1 MKKALAVI
9 LAALSALCLIGC
21 EQGAPQQKAGG
32 KAIEEFITHIAAGEY
47 AEAYALLSSSCRN
60 DTEEEKANR
69 VTEKQFTDKYTSIIS
84 ALEITAIEYADFTA
98 DGGDILY
105 SASYT
110 ATYYSD
116 YIGDVTNSFTAVAVH
131 EGGEWKVEWSP
142 ALIFPEME
150 WGDTVRIARLSAK
163 RGEILSNGE
172 AIAKTAGGISVYA
185 SVSKIEDMSLFL
197 QQTSRLLNMTEAAIT
212 KKLEK
217 AYNDVAIIKQYY
229 SDEITDSVREQLLQ
243 IAGIGIDNGNYY
255 TVREYPYGELL
266 AHLVGYIGAIPSETK
281 EKLQAELDR
290 LNEGRTERDGLY
302 NADSRVGRLGLEQQ
316 YEQELRGRDGELV
329 YICTAEGTNRKTLYK
344 IDAQDGY
351 DIELTIDMDLQRR
364 VQEVMQLALF
374 GETTAGAV
382 VVMNPKTGAV
392 QAMYSYPS
400 YDINLF
406 ARGISGADYSG
417 LLNNKA
423 KPLINRVTQGLY
435 PPGSTMKAFTAA
447 CALDNGILDESYAFN
462 ESEIK
467 KDYWTP
473 TEYGAWIWTPIK
485 RTHINYP
492 ISGPLN
498 MRKALIHS
506 DNIYF
511 ANAALKTGWEL
522 FEKYMTNIGFTESIP
537 FDIGVATPQL
547 KNEDTVMDYKLIADS
562 GYGQAEILV
571 TPLQLACMFSA
582 FANGGNIATP
592 YVVKGLYKEDGIRYK
607 CQVSHPEANWKEGVL
622 SEHAIEVIT
631 PFLEDVTDPKING
644 TGRNLKAKGCTVA
657 AKTGTAEIGS
667 SKSREIAWFV
677 GFRTGVSDEDARLVL
692 VMLEVPA
699 ESKYSNLK
707 FDIARPL
714 LSME

>member
-21 EQGAPQQKAGG
+21 ERGAPQQRAGG
-32 KAIEEFITHIAAGEY
+32 KAIEEFLTHIAAGEY
-47 AEAYALLSSSCRN
+47 SQAYALLSSTCRN
-60 DTEEEKANR
+60 DKEEEKPNC
-69 VTEKQFTDKYTSIIS
+69 VTEKQFTDKYTAIMD
-84 ALEITAIEYADFTA
+84 ALKIKAIEYADFTA
-98 DGGDILY
+98 DGGDALY
-105 SASYT
+105 GASYT

-116 YIGDVTNSFTAVAVH
+116 YIGNVTNSFTAMAFY
-131 EGGEWKVEWSP
+131 ENGEWRVKWSP

-150 WGDTVRIARLSAK
+150 WGDTVRVARIAAK
-163 RGEILSNGE
+163 RGEILSDGE
-172 AIAKTAGGISVYA
+172 PVAINAGAVSVYA
-185 SVSKIEDMSLFL
+185 AVAGINNKSLFL
-197 QQTSRLLNMTEAAIT
+197 QQTSRLLNMTEAAIA

-217 AYNDVAIIKQYY
+217 EYNGIAVIKQYY
-229 SDEITDSVREQLLQ
+229 SDEISDSVREQLLQ
-243 IAGIGIDNGNYY
+243 IEGIGIDEGNFY
-255 TVREYPYGELL
+255 TVREYPSGDLL
-266 AHLVGYIGAIPSETK
+266 AHLVGYVGAIPSETK
-281 EKLQAELDR
+281 EKLNEEIAR
-290 LNEGRTERDGLY
+290 LNEGRTETDGLY
-302 NADSRVGRLGLEQQ
+302 NADSRVGRLGLERQ
-316 YEQELRGRDGELV
+316 YEHELRGRDGELV
-329 YICTAEGTNRKTLYK
+329 YICTSDGRNRKTLYK
-344 IDAQDGY
+344 TEAENGC
-351 DIELTIDMDLQRR
+351 DIELTINMDLQRR
-364 VQEVMQLALF
+364 VREVTQLALF

-406 ARGISGADYSG
+406 ERGISGHDYSA

-462 ESEIK
+462 ESKIK

-473 TEYGAWIWTPIK
+473 DEYGAWIWTPIK

-498 MRKALIHS
+498 LRKALIHS

-522 FEKYMTNIGFTESIP
+522 FEKYMTALGFTESIP
-537 FDIGVATPQL
+537 FDIAVAAPQL
-547 KNEDTVMDYKLIADS
+547 KNEDTVMDYKLVADS
-562 GYGQAEILV
+562 GYGQGEILT

-582 FANGGNIATP
+582 FANGGSIAEP
-592 YVVKGLYKEDGIRYK
+592 YVVEGLYREDGIRYK
-607 CQVSHPEANWKEGVL
+607 RVKQHPDASWKQDVI
-622 SEHAIEVIT
+622 SERAIDIIT
-631 PFLEDVTDPKING
+631 PYLEDVTNPAING

-667 SKSREIAWFV
+667 SKSREISWFV
-677 GFRTGVSDEDARLVL
+677 GYRTGVSDGDARLVL

-699 ESKYSNLK
+699 ESKYAGLK